1 MPDLGSGNQTLSF
14 ILWIIHDQGDL
25 LQEAYNFADTSQ
37 AEVENSR
44 SEQGVCLVLHM
55 CRGLCLQRVI

>member
-14 ILWIIHDQGDL
+14 IVWIIHDQGDL
-25 LQEAYNFADTSQ
+25 LQEAYNTSQ
-37 AEVENSR
+37 AEVESKE
-44 SEQGVCLVLHM
+44 SEHSVCLVLHM